1 MKKVLFTLLLGLFIL
16 TGCSFSNEDKE
27 EDHSKSK
34 SSSQNKKENDDT
46 KKKNDQH
53 SDSKSSKNDTESDD
67 ESTDQS
73 NEDSSSSEQQST
85 SNSSS
90 QNAKQIDIHN
100 ITGRATLEAVINS
113 NNYSEIDKIA
123 AYNSAVANGVIPQ
136 GNVMEGPASEAYAS
150 SLRVESGQEKSVYDQ
165 SNQSSEEENIDDPN
179 AEINAATNEDEYV
192 DALRKK
198 YNGGLSSGEI
208 QTKHAI
214 EQGYYDGDDAEEVY
228 QTIQQREQDIANG
241 KYDKYKNN

>member
-34 SSSQNKKENDDT
+34 SSSHNKKENENT

-53 SDSKSSKNDTESDD
+53 SDSKSSKYDAESDD

-73 NEDSSSSEQQST
+73 NEDSSSNEQQYT
-85 SNSSS
+85 SNSNS

-100 ITGRATLEAVINS
+100 ITDRATLEAVINS

-136 GNVMEGPASEAYAS
+136 GNVMEGPA
-150 SLRVESGQEKSVYDQ
+150 RVESGQEKSVYDQ

-228 QTIQQREQDIANG
+228 QIIQQREQDIANG

>member
-53 SDSKSSKNDTESDD
+53 SDSKSSKYDA
-67 ESTDQS
+67 QS
-73 NEDSSSSEQQST
+73 NEDSSSNEQQYT
-85 SNSSS
+85 SNSNS

-100 ITGRATLEAVINS
+100 ITDRATLEAVINS